1 MAGQRGA
8 GKLDVAGSVTVTAA
22 LMIAVYAIMDGNN
35 AGWVSV
41 QTIGLLVV
49 AVALFAVFLR
59 IETQSVS
66 HSCRRT

>member
-1 MAGQRGA
+1 M
-8 GKLDVAGSVTVTAA
+8 AGSVTVTAA